1 MFLRRNKNLNNQ
13 NPYDFDKMYLAE
25 QKSNLRNN
33 FSKIGFSLLFS
44 FVILYLASYG
54 IMFITTPGIKNP
66 QNSFVISNLISSM
79 ASILAFIPAGF
90 FCCAVSKEKIT
101 SLISFTREKKESLGY
116 ILIASFAFFMLSN
129 YMTNLF
135 LGNMDL
141 IGIPVNQSSSGFEKS
156 WVNLI
161 VYVISVAVIPA
172 MTEEFLFRGVLLGIL
187 KKYGESFAVVTSA
200 LLFGLMHQN
209 FVQLPFAFVGGLVF
223 GYITIYTGSIVPA
236 MAVHF
241 ANNLFSCIFTSLP
254 KYIGSTLSEII
265 YSAAVLLSLIL
276 GVYSMYKLSKKDKG
290 LARFKRG
297 TDAKYSD
304 LIQTENKKYKYFFQ
318 SFGIL
323 AFTILLFGISVCNSF
338 LF

>member
-1 MFLRRNKNLNNQ
+1 MFFSKNNLNNQ
-13 NPYDFDKMYLAE
+13 NPYDFNKMYLAE

-66 QNSFVISNLISSM
+66 QNSFVISNLISAM

-90 FCCAVSKEKIT
+90 FCCAISKEKIT

-156 WVNLI
+156 WINLV
-161 VYVISVAVIPA
+161 VYILSVAVIPA
-172 MTEEFLFRGVLLGIL
+172 MTEEFIFRGVLLGIL

-254 KYIGSTLSEII
+254 KYIGNTPSEII

-276 GVYSMYKLSKKDKG
+276 GVYSVYKLSKKDKG

-304 LIQTENKKYKYFFQ
+304 LMRTEKEKYKYFFQ

-323 AFTILLFGISVCNSF
+323 AFTILLLVISVCNSF

>member
-1 MFLRRNKNLNNQ
+1 MFFSKNNLNNQ
-13 NPYDFDKMYLAE
+13 NHYDFNKMYLAE

-66 QNSFVISNLISSM
+66 QNSFVISNLISAM

-90 FCCAVSKEKIT
+90 FCCAISKEKIT

-156 WVNLI
+156 WINLV
-161 VYVISVAVIPA
+161 VYILSVAVIPA
-172 MTEEFLFRGVLLGIL
+172 MTEEFIFRGVLLGIL

-254 KYIGSTLSEII
+254 KYIGNTPSEII

-276 GVYSMYKLSKKDKG
+276 GVYSVYKLSKKDKG

-304 LIQTENKKYKYFFQ
+304 LMRTEKEKYKYFFQ

-323 AFTILLFGISVCNSF
+323 AFTILLLVISVCNSF

>member
-1 MFLRRNKNLNNQ
+1 MFFSKNNLNNQ
-13 NPYDFDKMYLAE
+13 NPYDFNKMYLAE

-66 QNSFVISNLISSM
+66 QNSFVISNLISAM

-90 FCCAVSKEKIT
+90 FCCAISKEKIT

-156 WVNLI
+156 WINLA
-161 VYVISVAVIPA
+161 VYILSVAVIPA
-172 MTEEFLFRGVLLGIL
+172 MTEEFIFRGVLLGIL

-254 KYIGSTLSEII
+254 KYIGNTPSEII

-276 GVYSMYKLSKKDKG
+276 GVYSVYKLSKKDKG

-304 LIQTENKKYKYFFQ
+304 LMRTEKEKYKYFFQ

-323 AFTILLFGISVCNSF
+323 AFTILLLVISVCNSF

>member
-1 MFLRRNKNLNNQ
+1 MFFSKNNLNNQ
-13 NPYDFDKMYLAE
+13 NPYDFNKMYIAE

-66 QNSFVISNLISSM
+66 QNSFVISNLISAM

-90 FCCAVSKEKIT
+90 FCCAISKEKIT

-156 WVNLI
+156 WINLA
-161 VYVISVAVIPA
+161 VYILSVAVIPA
-172 MTEEFLFRGVLLGIL
+172 MTEEFIFRGVLLGIL

-254 KYIGSTLSEII
+254 KYIGNTPSEII

-276 GVYSMYKLSKKDKG
+276 GVYSVYKLSKKDEG
-290 LARFKRG
+290 LAKFKRG

-304 LIQTENKKYKYFFQ
+304 LMRTEKEKYKYFFQ

-323 AFTILLFGISVCNSF
+323 AFTILLLGISVCNSF

>member
-1 MFLRRNKNLNNQ
+1 MFFSKNNLNNQ
-13 NPYDFDKMYLAE
+13 NPYDFNKMYLAE

-66 QNSFVISNLISSM
+66 QNSFVISNLISAM

-90 FCCAVSKEKIT
+90 FCCAISKEKIT

-156 WVNLI
+156 WINLV
-161 VYVISVAVIPA
+161 VYILSVAVIPA
-172 MTEEFLFRGVLLGIL
+172 MTEEFIFRGVLLGIL

-254 KYIGSTLSEII
+254 KYIGNTPSEII

-276 GVYSMYKLSKKDKG
+276 GVYSVYKLSKKDKG

-304 LIQTENKKYKYFFQ
+304 LMRTEKEKYKYFFQ

-323 AFTILLFGISVCNSF
+323 VFTILLLGISVCNSF

>member
-1 MFLRRNKNLNNQ
+1 MFFSKNNLNNQ
-13 NPYDFDKMYLAE
+13 NPYDFNKMYLAE

-66 QNSFVISNLISSM
+66 QNSFVISNLISAM

-90 FCCAVSKEKIT
+90 FCCAISKEKIT

-156 WVNLI
+156 WINLV
-161 VYVISVAVIPA
+161 VYILSVAVIPA
-172 MTEEFLFRGVLLGIL
+172 MTEEFIFRGVLLGIL

-254 KYIGSTLSEII
+254 KYIGNTPSEII

-276 GVYSMYKLSKKDKG
+276 GVYSVYKLSKKDKG

-304 LIQTENKKYKYFFQ
+304 LMRTEKEKYKYFFQ

-323 AFTILLFGISVCNSF
+323 AFTILLLGISVCNSF